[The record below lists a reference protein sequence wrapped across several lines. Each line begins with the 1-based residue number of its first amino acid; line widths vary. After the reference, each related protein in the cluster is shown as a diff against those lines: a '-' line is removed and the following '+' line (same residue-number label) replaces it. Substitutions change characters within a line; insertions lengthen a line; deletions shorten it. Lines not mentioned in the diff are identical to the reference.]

1 VQTLILNQPSWL
13 NFSNTTRS
21 SVLEVPKDKHVID
34 LIIAQCN
41 ISQEQKAPI
50 NSINMDA
57 SFPVNLNVI
66 SEIQSKPSFSSDEEN
81 DQKDP
86 NNHFQPPVSP
96 ETAFGNLNLPYNISV
111 DQVHLYDSPMDFLQ
125 QCNFTSENRTK
136 NGINHEGSHNPSVS
150 DKAIS
155 PFKSCPQNEYQFE
168 MNALHQS
175 MMSNSSNM
183 HMQFME
189 PPSHKEQQGNDKYS
203 INHETRRTN
212 SISDCSDQSDDEDDA
227 KYKRRTGNRPQSKN
241 LLAERRRRKKL
252 NDRLYAL
259 RALVPRISKMD
270 KASILGDAIEFVKE
284 LQKQVKDL
292 QDELEEHS
300 DDGGRNT
307 GTPGNHHN
315 VQPEIL
321 NQHGIDVGPK
331 REHDKAPNSIH
342 LGESSNGSVSKH
354 NQHSESTNDKAQQME
369 VQVEAAQIDGT
380 EFFVKVF
387 CEHKPGGFVRLM
399 EALNSLGLEAT
410 NANVTSFRGL
420 VSNVFKVE
428 HKRDSE
434 IVQVDHVRNSLLK
447 LTRNPSR
454 GWPEMAKASENGG
467 STNYHHNQHHLLN
480 HHASSYHHPLLHLH
494 N

>member
-1 VQTLILNQPSWL
+1 
-13 NFSNTTRS
+13 
-21 SVLEVPKDKHVID
+21 
-34 LIIAQCN
+34 
-41 ISQEQKAPI
+41 
-50 NSINMDA
+50 
-57 SFPVNLNVI
+57 
-66 SEIQSKPSFSSDEEN
+66 
-81 DQKDP
+81 
-86 NNHFQPPVSP
+86 
-96 ETAFGNLNLPYNISV
+96 
-111 DQVHLYDSPMDFLQ
+111 MDFLQ

-136 NGINHEGSHNPSVS
+136 NDINHEGSHNPSVS

-369 VQVEAAQIDGT
+369 RNETTIGASGSSADRWDGILCEGILRAQAWG
-380 EFFVKVF
+380 V
-387 CEHKPGGFVRLM
+387 CE
-399 EALNSLGLEAT
+399 
-410 NANVTSFRGL
+410 
-420 VSNVFKVE
+420 
-428 HKRDSE
+428 
-434 IVQVDHVRNSLLK
+434 I
-447 LTRNPSR
+447 
-454 GWPEMAKASENGG
+454 NGG
-467 STNYHHNQHHLLN
+467 IELSGTRSNKCKCN
-480 HHASSYHHPLLHLH
+480 
-494 N
+494 